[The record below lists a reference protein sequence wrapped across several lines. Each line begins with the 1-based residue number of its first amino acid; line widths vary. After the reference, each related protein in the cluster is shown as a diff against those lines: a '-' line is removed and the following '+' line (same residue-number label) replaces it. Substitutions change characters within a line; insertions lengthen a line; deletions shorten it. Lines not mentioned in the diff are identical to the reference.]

1 MLPTNEKDC
10 VVRNQKFKRAVLI
23 SNPQAGRNQGI
34 RLQQIQNAIRE
45 LERGGTSVSAYET
58 SKPGDGA
65 TLARSAIQAGAE
77 LVVVCGGDG
86 SINEVVG
93 GLAHS
98 NVPLAVLPGG
108 TANVLARELGLPLDV
123 SAAART
129 ISMSTPQRM
138 ALGRA
143 GTRYF
148 LLMAGIG
155 FDARVV
161 RGVDGRWKKRLG
173 MASYFIEAVRQ
184 LLFEPLS
191 PPFVLSA
198 EGQRSLVTFACIS
211 KSQHYGPVRMVRE
224 ADLFSDRFQVYCF
237 HSTNPLRYFLYALA
251 VLARRPARLPDF
263 SQFRAR
269 KIYCEQIPS
278 NGKTVYLQVD
288 GELAGQL
295 PCTIEIV
302 PDALTL
308 LVPPQ
313 SRNGR
318 GHLPRSH

>member
-1 MLPTNEKDC
+1 MQPTNEKHF
-10 VVRNQKFKRAVLI
+10 VVRGQKFLRAALI
-23 SNPQAGRNQGI
+23 SNPQAGRNHGI
-34 RLQQIQNAIRE
+34 RLRQIQKAIQE
-45 LERGGTSVSAYET
+45 LERGGASVTAYET
-58 SKPGDGA
+58 SKPGEGA
-65 TLARSAIQAGAE
+65 ILARSAIDAGAD

-86 SINEVVG
+86 TINEVIG

-108 TANVLARELGLPLDV
+108 TANVLARELGLPLEF

-129 ISMSTPQRM
+129 ISRSTPRRV

-148 LLMAGIG
+148 LLMAGVG

-161 RGVDGRWKKRLG
+161 RGVEGRWKKRLG
-173 MASYFIEAVRQ
+173 MASYFFEAVRQ
-184 LLFEPLS
+184 LLSEPLV
-191 PPFVLSA
+191 PPFMLSA
-198 EGQRSLVTFACIS
+198 EGQRQLVTFACIS

-237 HSTNPLRYFLYALA
+237 HSANPLRYFLYALA
-251 VLARRPARLPDF
+251 VLLRLPARLPDF
-263 SQFRAR
+263 SQFRAS

-278 NGKTVYLQVD
+278 NGNTVFLQVD

-308 LVPPQ
+308 LVPPL

-318 GHLPRSH
+318 GGSLPH